1 MHRIVPSLIIFL
13 FTSITAIA
21 EPDVW
26 STFEQFYNWPVWN
39 QTDVSQNFCLGM
51 GANGNAGSFCS
62 GIGNGVN
69 MNGFGNVYVGLG
81 DTFGATSQRTLLL
94 GNALTNGGFSF
105 GGAIGD
111 FASMQGNN
119 GFWLG
124 NPGVSSNAFNW
135 FVSSNSYA
143 NTNFAYE
150 GVYSNGLTL
159 NGSRITSWPSG
170 GSGGFNGSSV
180 YFTTNVGLVVWPI
193 FTNVTSTNVFANSGV
208 TNTYGGS
215 PGLINGTNQ
224 SASLQNTN
232 LWGAGYDAVITQ
244 NGTSSMS
251 PAGVTS
257 FAFNGNG
264 TNLQGVIVTNNASLN
279 YEPVYTGPGTGING
293 VTWQPATNVAIGTT
307 VTTTNFLTGTT
318 YSNASG
324 SVLLISSAYT
334 NQIAA
339 VLGNSTITVTISN
352 AGYAAPTNY
361 VLGLNSLITSI
372 AMVYTNSFSIPVS
385 TNGIYSFANTSTGT
399 GNVSGLVPGTG
410 TITTIGNATASGVP
424 ALGGN
429 NVFSGNNTFGGT
441 VSGNGSGLTN
451 LTGFLTNQS
460 FYQLDVIKSYN
471 AYGYEFATTGT
482 ISGGSLNTVTLTSG
496 GTSFKVGAG
505 VWVKGAGPSGSNFIS
520 TITVISGN
528 TLTISPS
535 ASTPVSGVSVKTDD
549 TTAINNALADD
560 ANFGGGRVVWF
571 PAQNTNGTTGQYHCG
586 GPMIGL
592 GNSVL
597 TIPLYTNYTNLG
609 FFRTITFDSEG
620 CGMQTNSSTAPT
632 FSGTILDF
640 RDCQASGP
648 MNANGSYSSCI
659 SAGLSSTVIG
669 AGSANNYN
677 TNFNGVNI
685 NFNHIA
691 VIVPANTNIGG
702 LNFGN
707 AVAADMG
714 NNFYIQCID
723 PLTGKWVYPTNS
735 SIGLYLPQTD
745 NNMVI
750 HCGQG
755 FVVGFNDGIRVSDGA
770 KLDGPYV
777 VYCTNGIRLMQSLHL
792 IDGFVRVQLDNN
804 PLYADSGITNCAIDL
819 DVSLEP
825 ANGGSANGLWTNQT
839 ILSGPGSALV
849 RGHVNYE
856 AWSNYVGNFQTIFS
870 PAASG
875 VTFVNMADLPATQ
888 TTNLAAAASSVTF
901 SVPSSYNNM
910 HLSFSGTCN
919 AATINATVYVQFN
932 GDGGTNYNTLYTY
945 NNQNNIAASKPVLTG
960 ILTAETGC
968 FFGNVPG
975 TTSTYYP
982 NGLGTYIGDV
992 IGYRGGG
999 WKNIVDNGM
1008 YVHVNTEQDIFDS
1021 TWINTAPITS
1031 VTFICSSGS
1040 FNAGTIISMHCQ

>member
-180 YFTTNVGLVVWPI
+180 YFTTNAGLVVWPI
-193 FTNVTSTNVFANSGV
+193 FTNVTSTNVFVNSGV

-224 SASLQNTN
+224 SASLQNSN

-257 FAFNGNG
+257 FSFNGNG
-264 TNLQGVIVTNNASLN
+264 TNLQGVVVTNNATLN
-279 YEPVYTGPGTGING
+279 SVPVFTGTGTGING
-293 VTWQPATNVAIGTT
+293 ITWESNAQSSL
-307 VTTTNFLTGTT
+307 TTTNFILSTT
-318 YSNASG
+318 YSNGTGTAI
-324 SVLLISSAYT
+324 LISSAYT
-334 NQIAA
+334 NQVAA
-339 VLGNSTITVTISN
+339 VVGNSTITLTISN
-352 AGYAAPTNY
+352 AGYQSPSNY
-361 VLGLNSLITSI
+361 VLGENSLITSI
-372 AMVYTNSFSIPVS
+372 AMVYSNSFTMPVS
-385 TNGIYSFANTSTGT
+385 TNGTYSIANTSTGA
-399 GNVSGLVPGTG
+399 GNVSGLKIGTG
-410 TITTIGNATASGVP
+410 TILSIGSQVTGGGSASTFSSQ
-424 ALGGN
+424 
-429 NVFSGNNTFGGT
+429 FSGNGGL
-441 VSGNGSGLTN
+441 GTN
-451 LTGFLTNQS
+451 YVNTNQP
-460 FYQLDVIKSYN
+460 FYQLGVCKSYN
-471 AYGYEFATTGT
+471 GYGYEFSTTGS
-482 ISGGSLNTVTLTSG
+482 ISTGSPHTLTLTSG
-496 GTSFKVGAG
+496 GASFKIGGG
-505 VWVKGAGPSGSNFIS
+505 VWVQGAGQSGSNFIS
-520 TITVISGN
+520 MITGIAGN
-528 TLTISPS
+528 VLTISGT
-535 ASTPVSGVSVKTDD
+535 ALTTVSGGVVKCDD

-571 PAQNTNGTTGQYHCG
+571 ESQNTNGITGQYHCG

-597 TIPLYTNYTNLG
+597 TIPIYTNYTNLG

-620 CGMQTNSSTAPT
+620 CGMQTNSSSAPT

-640 RDCQASGP
+640 SDCQASGP

-755 FVVGFNDGIRVSDGA
+755 FVVGFNDGIRVSDGT

-960 ILTAETGC
+960 ILPAETGC

-1031 VTFICSSGS
+1031 VTFVCSSGS